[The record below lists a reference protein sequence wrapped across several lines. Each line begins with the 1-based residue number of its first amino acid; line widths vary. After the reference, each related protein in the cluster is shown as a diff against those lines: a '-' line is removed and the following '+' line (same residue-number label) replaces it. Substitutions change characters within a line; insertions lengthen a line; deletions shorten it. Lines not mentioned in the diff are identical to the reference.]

1 MTPTLLKALQKQ
13 LKVLV
18 DDLRKQSETVPELRD
33 LLRNQYEGARKGER
47 TGASYEEWREDKLD
61 EAAVA
66 WLLGTVF
73 VRFCEDNK
81 LISGAWI
88 AGPGEATEA
97 AVQAQTAY
105 FQRTKGKTDRD
116 WILQG
121 FEHLK
126 QFAATAKLFDD
137 RNPVWTHPISGD
149 AATGLLHF
157 WRRGAGVHSFTD
169 DELDTRFLGDLYQ
182 DLSQHARKRYA
193 LLQTPEFVEEFI
205 LDLTLTPAIQ
215 EYGLEETSLIDPT
228 CGSGHFLI
236 GAFHR
241 LYKLW
246 LEREPGTDP
255 RVRVQKALDQVTGVD
270 INPFAVAIARFRLTI
285 AALKACGE
293 KSLESAPGF
302 RIRVATGDSLLRWSP
317 DDIDQQGELDLDG
330 VEPEFAYPTEDAG
343 LLAEYLQRGRYTV
356 AVGNPPYITVKDKTL
371 SDKKYRPRYRYCSGQ
386 YALSVPFA
394 ERFFQLVR
402 PADES
407 GRAGFVGQITANSF
421 MKREFG
427 RPLIELFFAGLV
439 SPKDRLPRT
448 VFAELS
454 HVIDTS
460 GAYIPG
466 HGTPTV
472 ILIGRRRRPKS
483 PTVRAVLGILGEPS
497 APTDPA
503 KGLVWTAIRD
513 NIDTPTTSNP
523 YVTVADIPRAAL
535 SVFPWSLA
543 GGGAVELRQRLET
556 AAAQTLADQAQSIGF
571 MAVTREDDAYLTSPS
586 LSKRMSEST
595 ASFVE
600 VSGGAS
606 LRDWTNDAEGLVI
619 FPYSPD
625 GSEPAVSTSQGR
637 HLWMYRRHLAER
649 RALGG
654 TQEDRGLPWFTYSDF
669 HPHRWMARLKIVFAF
684 VSTHNHY
691 VMDRGGRL
699 YIRSA
704 PVIMLPEGAS
714 EDDHLGLLGLLNSST
729 ACFWLKQVSH
739 NKGVGG
745 IGGGIGDEE
754 WEPRYEFT
762 GTKLQAFPL
771 PAGRPL
777 SRARTLDRLAQRLA
791 AVRPA
796 AVCAAGVPSR
806 KALDEAR
813 AEYDRI
819 RGEMIT
825 IQEELDWEVYRLYG
839 LLDDDLTAPTDAV
852 PQLKL
857 GERAFEIV
865 LARKMAAGETQTQ
878 WFARHG
884 STPIT
889 EIPSHWPEEYR
900 KVVQRRIQIIEERS
914 DIALIERPECKR
926 RWSAVPWEE
935 QEKAALR
942 DWLLDRLEEP
952 TLWRHRGQAR
962 VLSVAQLADRIGAN
976 EDFRSVLALY
986 CGRDDYD
993 LVAELL
999 ELTRNE
1005 AVPYLAAYR
1014 YKPSGLRKRAVWE
1027 RTWDLQRREDAGEK
1041 VGDIPVPPKYT
1052 QDDFAKPSYWRNRG
1066 KLDVPKERFIL
1077 YPKAG
1082 RDADKT
1088 PVLGWAGWNHLD
1100 QADALANLYLTRKSD
1115 DGWPADR
1122 LLPLLA
1128 GLVEL
1133 EPWLHQWHNEPD
1145 DTDESPAQYYTQF
1158 IDTELA
1164 ALGHGRADLTADK
1177 LTDGTGTR

>member
-18 DDLRKQSETVPELRD
+18 DDLRKQSEAVPELRD
-33 LLRNQYEGARKGER
+33 LLRQQYAGARKGGR
-47 TGASYEEWREDKLD
+47 TGASYEEWREDRLD

-73 VRFCEDNK
+73 VRFCEDNN

-105 FQRTKGKTDRD
+105 FVRTKGKTDRD

-126 QFAATAKLFDD
+126 QLGPTARLFDE

-149 AATGLLHF
+149 AATGLLDF
-157 WRRGAGVHSFTD
+157 WRRGPGVHSFVD

-241 LYKLW
+241 LHKLW

-293 KSLESAPGF
+293 TPLENAPGF
-302 RIRVATGDSLLRWSP
+302 RIRVATGDSLLRWGKDTSH
-317 DDIDQQGELDLDG
+317 QGDLLAVLEG
-330 VEPEFAYPTEDAG
+330 RNEFAYFTEDG
-343 LLAEYLQRGRYTV
+343 DLLAEYLHPGQYTV
-356 AVGNPPYITVKDKTL
+356 AVGNPPYITVKDKAL
-371 SDKKYRPRYRYCSGQ
+371 NQRYRDLYQTCSGQ

-402 PADES
+402 PRDES

-427 RPLIELFFAGLV
+427 KKLIEEFLAHRV
-439 SPKDRLPRT
+439 
-448 VFAELS
+448 ELS
-454 HVIDTS
+454 HIIDTS

-472 ILIGRRRRPKS
+472 ILIGRRRQPKT
-483 PTVRAVLGILGEPS
+483 PTIRVALGIQGEP
-497 APTDPA
+497 ATPTNPA
-503 KGLVWTAIRD
+503 KGLVWTAILDQLDKPGSKTEYITVD
-513 NIDTPTTSNP
+513 N
-523 YVTVADIPRAAL
+523 APRNMF
-535 SVFPWSLA
+535 SRHPWSLA
-543 GGGAVELRQRLET
+543 GGGALELKTAIEKNSQHRLSD
-556 AAAQTLADQAQSIGF
+556 AINVVGF
-571 MAVTREDDAYLTSPS
+571 YAITGEDDAFL
-586 LSKRMSEST
+586 LDSEST
-595 ASFVE
+595 ARRRGNVPTRKFVE
-600 VSGGAS
+600 GDEVRDYQLSTRTVSVWPYDTD
-606 LRDWTNDAEGLVI
+606 LRPITPLPENIHRLLWSNRTLLLHRKRFGTPVNKIPGFI
-619 FPYSPD
+619 W
-625 GSEPAVSTSQGR
+625 SE
-637 HLWMYRRHLAER
+637 YREFYR
-649 RALGG
+649 
-654 TQEDRGLPWFTYSDF
+654 DRVAN
-669 HPHRWMARLKIVFAF
+669 RWSIVFAG
-684 VSTHNHY
+684 VSTHNHF
-691 VMDRGGRL
+691 VLDRGGHSFNRW
-699 YIRSA
+699 A
-704 PVIMLPEGAS
+704 PVIKLPETAS
-714 EDDHLGLLGLLNSST
+714 DDDHLGLLGLLNSST

-745 IGGGIGDEE
+745 IGGGIGDED

-762 GTKLQAFPL
+762 GTKLQEFPL

-777 SRARTLDRLAQRLA
+777 TRARALDHLAQRLA

-796 AVCAAGVPSR
+796 VCADGVPSR

-813 AEYDRI
+813 AEYERT
-819 RGEMIT
+819 RREMIAV
-825 IQEELDWEVYRLYG
+825 QEELDWEVYRLYG
-839 LLDDDLTAPTDAV
+839 LLDDDLTAPTDCV
-852 PQLKL
+852 PELKL

-865 LARKMAAGETQTQ
+865 LARRVAAGEAETQ

-889 EIPSHWPEEYR
+889 EIPSHWPETYR
-900 KVVQRRIQIIEERS
+900 TVVQRRIQIIEERT

-926 RWSAVPWEE
+926 RWAAVPWEE

-952 TLWRHRGQAR
+952 TLWQQRGQAR
-962 VLSVAQLADRIGAN
+962 ALSVAQLADRIGTD

-993 LVAELL
+993 LTTELVR
-999 ELTRNE
+999 LTDSE

-1014 YKPSGLRKRAVWE
+1014 YKPSGLLKRAVWE

-1052 QDDFAKPSYWRNRG
+1052 QADFAKPSYWRNRG

-1077 YPKAG
+1077 YPKAR

-1100 QADALANLYLTRKSD
+1100 QADALANLYLSRKND
-1115 DGWPADR
+1115 EGWPTER

-1133 EPWLHQWHNEPD
+1133 EPWLHQWHADPD
-1145 DTDESPAQYYTQF
+1145 EGDDESPAEYYSNF

-1164 ALGHGRADLTADK
+1164 ALGFGRADLTADK
-1177 LTDGTGTR
+1177 LTEGTGTR